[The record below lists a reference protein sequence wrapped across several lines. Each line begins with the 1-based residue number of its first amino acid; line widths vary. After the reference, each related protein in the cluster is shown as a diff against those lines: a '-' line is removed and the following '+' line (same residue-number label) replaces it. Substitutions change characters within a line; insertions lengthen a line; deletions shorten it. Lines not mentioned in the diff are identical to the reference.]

1 MIYKVALTCVCKYRG
16 GCLQALILANVLPA
30 SLGIHT
36 EQVFH
41 SWSTGDFCLMEL
53 NLSLL
58 RYWALRVSTIGRGDI
73 EPSQE
78 TTSNETI
85 GSMSPNPSSSHFISS
100 HFIYVHLS
108 SSRVITV
115 HKWQHHGSEHSGRE
129 KRRWEQKTARVRGT
143 PTQELEHQPN
153 FGKKTT
159 HRKEKHHSGNRKHPY
174 PPKSCKFHGSYILYT
189 SIYYVT
195 MFDSC
200 LEKKG
205 GKIGGC
211 SSAILFHGW
220 TKWRKDR
227 SISGFTYFSL
237 TILWICRI
245 EIQTNS
251 DQTRRKE

>member
-153 FGKKTT
+153 FGKK
-159 HRKEKHHSGNRKHPY
+159 NY
-174 PPKSCKFHGSYILYT
+174 PQ
-189 SIYYVT
+189 
-195 MFDSC
+195 
-200 LEKKG
+200 E
-205 GKIGGC
+205 GK
-211 SSAILFHGW
+211 AP
-220 TKWRKDR
+220 
-227 SISGFTYFSL
+227 
-237 TILWICRI
+237 LW
-245 EIQTNS
+245 EQKTPLPS
-251 DQTRRKE
+251 EVL

>member
-16 GCLQALILANVLPA
+16 GCLQALILANVLPT

-78 TTSNETI
+78 TASNETI

-108 SSRVITV
+108 SSRVITFQFVSFQLISPHLASSRLISSHLSVIPV
-115 HKWQHHGSEHSGRE
+115 HEWQHHGSEHSGRE
-129 KRRWEQKTARVRGT
+129 KRRWEQKINAGAGNTNPGTGT
-143 PTQELEHQPN
+143 PTEFWKKNYPQE
-153 FGKKTT
+153 GKAPLWEQKTPLPS
-159 HRKEKHHSGNRKHPY
+159 EV
-174 PPKSCKFHGSYILYT
+174 L
-189 SIYYVT
+189 
-195 MFDSC
+195 
-200 LEKKG
+200 
-205 GKIGGC
+205 
-211 SSAILFHGW
+211 
-220 TKWRKDR
+220 
-227 SISGFTYFSL
+227 
-237 TILWICRI
+237 
-245 EIQTNS
+245 
-251 DQTRRKE
+251 

>member
-129 KRRWEQKTARVRGT
+129 KRRWEQKNSAGAGNTNPGTGT
-143 PTQELEHQPN
+143 PTE
-153 FGKKTT
+153 FWKKKLPTGRKSTT
-159 HRKEKHHSGNRKHPY
+159 LGTEKTLTLRSPVN
-174 PPKSCKFHGSYILYT
+174 SMEA
-189 SIYYVT
+189 IYYIHLYI
-195 MFDSC
+195 MLLC
-200 LEKKG
+200 L
-205 GKIGGC
+205 
-211 SSAILFHGW
+211 ILV
-220 TKWRKDR
+220 
-227 SISGFTYFSL
+227 
-237 TILWICRI
+237 
-245 EIQTNS
+245 
-251 DQTRRKE
+251 